1 MKQIPKELLC
11 KYYLRAYTLE
21 SPFYKEMN
29 DELRNGKIDN
39 YIEFIKIIYKG
50 IKLNAFN
57 NYSFNNLYRSI
68 CLLKTEVNKIKQLIN
83 KKEGDSNIIISKSFF
98 SFTEDKSLAL
108 KFIEESINDKYI
120 SVLFIL
126 KNKNQNLN
134 EYTYVNT
141 QNISIFSME
150 KEILFLPFSNFEIIK
165 ISEIKHNNQTI
176 IQIDLNYIGFK
187 DKSSIIK
194 KFLKESEESKEF
206 VKKLD
211 IPSTINKIKK
221 FTGIEIDKHKLEIV
235 QLNNKEKQKE
245 RKEII
250 LNISNNLKQCKIN
263 PKEYTES
270 LSTMGSNL
278 NDLIIYEIFHEPQK
292 FIQISDSLNED
303 EESSI
308 FIQKILAKQ
317 LQDNNITT
325 VIKKEKNES
334 NLSSTLLQLII
345 SGDIYKKVINIEY
358 NYDKEREAEI
368 LYDENEKKK
377 FINSKKLQLSKI
389 LNIPINQI
397 YFGNLREGTNSADVS
412 TSINENCEELI
423 KKIKDNDKEISKI
436 KCESLIKAC
445 ILDPSM
451 FDPKGDRFSGWGIGQ
466 KRGPPKYL
474 KDYIPPLKFKGY
486 GLKVSKVYD
495 NGNDTWLSMDN
506 IEGEWYI
513 AYHGTGGNEIVN
525 KIMNEGFKAGEGQV
539 YKNADNI
546 NPLTK
551 NIMEKCGVGVYCT
564 PQIDEA
570 ESYSGGVEFNGK
582 SYKLVFMCRVNPYKV
597 RFAKGSND
605 YWIVSGD
612 QIGSQSSKKYDDE
625 IRPYR
630 ILLREY

>member
-57 NYSFNNLYRSI
+57 NYSFNNLYLSI

-108 KFIEESINDKYI
+108 KFIQKNINDKYI
-120 SVLFIL
+120 PVLFIL

-165 ISEIKHNNQTI
+165 ISEIKNNNQTI

-292 FIQISDSLNED
+292 FIQISNSSNED
-303 EESSI
+303 EESSL
-308 FIQKILAKQ
+308 FIQKILAKH

-451 FDPKGDRFSGWGIGQ
+451 FDPKGDRFSGWGIVKKEDHQ
-466 KRGPPKYL
+466 
-474 KDYIPPLKFKGY
+474 
-486 GLKVSKVYD
+486 
-495 NGNDTWLSMDN
+495 N
-506 IEGEWYI
+506 I
-513 AYHGTGGNEIVN
+513 
-525 KIMNEGFKAGEGQV
+525 
-539 YKNADNI
+539 
-546 NPLTK
+546 
-551 NIMEKCGVGVYCT
+551 
-564 PQIDEA
+564 
-570 ESYSGGVEFNGK
+570 
-582 SYKLVFMCRVNPYKV
+582 
-597 RFAKGSND
+597 
-605 YWIVSGD
+605 
-612 QIGSQSSKKYDDE
+612 
-625 IRPYR
+625 
-630 ILLREY
+630 